1 LKLVKYNEDRLGAL
15 ISDESV
21 IDLNH
26 AYAAYKHS
34 KGAANPQRKADAKVP
49 SCLLAFIKE
58 GDKGLEE
65 AQKAI
70 DYVKAGAC
78 CGSMGEKLVYKKGEY
93 KLRAPLP
100 SPATKI
106 AMAGA
111 NFYDHSIDAY
121 KMLRGDTTTL
131 EELKGQVARGE
142 YRTWGFW
149 KQSSLI
155 RDPDG
160 ETPYPAKTQRLD
172 YEVELGA
179 VLGKYAKDTKEE
191 DGRDYIYGYTILNDL
206 SIRDGGSGQGPDGFF
221 FAKNFD
227 GSAPMGPC
235 IVTKDE
241 MSNPYKLGM
250 KQWVNG
256 EIRQNGNMS
265 SIIRGYEWWL
275 AWLSKDVAFYP
286 GDMICGG
293 TCSGTAM
300 DQTPRID
307 GKTDP
312 KLFLKPG
319 DELKAWIEGVGTL
332 RTKIV
337 SKE

>member
-1 LKLVKYNEDRLGAL
+1 MKLVKYNEGRLGAL
-15 ISDESV
+15 MDNESV

-34 KGAANPQRKADAKVP
+34 KGAANAQAKADAAVP
-49 SCLLAFIKE
+49 SYLLAFIKE
-58 GDKGLEE
+58 GDKGIEE

-70 DYVKAGAC
+70 DYVKNGGC
-78 CGSMGEKLVYKKGEY
+78 CGPKGEKLVYKKDEY
-93 KLRAPLP
+93 KLKAPLP
-100 SPATKI
+100 SSATKI

-111 NFYDHSIDAY
+111 NFYDHSRDAT
-121 KMLRGDTTTL
+121 KSLRGENITIEDI
-131 EELKGQVARGE
+131 KAQVEKGE
-142 YRTWGFW
+142 YRAWGFW
-149 KQSSLI
+149 KQSSLV
-155 RDPDG
+155 RDPDS

-172 YEVELGA
+172 YEVELGT
-179 VLGKYAKDTKEE
+179 VLGKYAKDTREE
-191 DGRDYIYGYTILNDL
+191 DGMDYIYGYTILNDL
-206 SIRDGGSGQGPDGFF
+206 SIRDLGFGGGPDGFF

-241 MSNPYKLGM
+241 IPDPYKLGM
-250 KQWVNG
+250 KQWVND
-256 EIRQNGNMS
+256 ELRQDGNMS

-286 GDMICGG
+286 GDVICGG

-319 DELKAWIEGVGTL
+319 DKLKAWIEGVGEL
-332 RTKIV
+332 RTEIV
-337 SKE
+337 PKE

>member
-1 LKLVKYNEDRLGAL
+1 MKLVKYNEGRLGAL
-15 ISDESV
+15 VDESV
-21 IDLNH
+21 IDLN
-26 AYAAYKHS
+26 YAFASYKKS
-34 KGAANPQRKADAKVP
+34 KGASNPQRKADAKVP

-58 GDKGLEE
+58 GDTGLEK

-70 DYVKAGAC
+70 DHVKAGAC
-78 CGSMGEKLVYKKGEY
+78 CGPKGEKLVWKKGEY

-100 SPATKI
+100 SNGTKI

-131 EELKGQVARGE
+131 EELKAQVERNE

-149 KQSSLI
+149 KQSSFV

-160 ETPYPAKTQRLD
+160 ETPYPAKTKRMD
-172 YEVELGA
+172 YEVELAA

-191 DGRDYIYGYTILNDL
+191 DGMGYIYGYTIVNDL
-206 SIRDGGSGQGPDGFF
+206 SMRDLGFGGGPDGFF

-241 MSNPYKLGM
+241 IPDPYVLGM
-250 KQWVNG
+250 KQWVND
-256 EIRQNGNMS
+256 ELRQDGSMS

-275 AWLSKDVAFYP
+275 AWLSKDVAFYT

-319 DELKAWIEGVGTL
+319 DKLKAWIEGVGYLKTMIIE
-332 RTKIV
+332 K
-337 SKE
+337 